1 MFKDFV
7 SVVADMTQP
16 YTALEAWGY
25 DRFIA
30 PAVLSMARSAAR
42 DLVREVDPSGALLD
56 VGCGGGQLL
65 AWLAQEYPEARLT
78 GIDLSPEQVAR
89 ARGRTAP
96 YGDRVHVCEGSALE
110 LPFPAASFDAVISV
124 ASIKHWPDPLQGMRE
139 IVRVLKPGGV
149 FYVAE
154 VDRGCRFDD
163 AARFVGDWR
172 IPAPAK
178 ALALPLFRTFV
189 AGHGVDLDDGRAL
202 LRALGLPETGARRLA
217 GLPAVLVSGKK
228 EGAPRSAVK
237 KAPAKQRKTVAKRAP
252 KKSRPR
258 RRA

>member
-56 VGCGGGQLL
+56 VGCGGGHLL
-65 AWLAQEYPEARLT
+65 AWLAQEYPQARLT
-78 GIDLSPEQVAR
+78 GLDLSPEQVAR
-89 ARGRTAP
+89 ARVRTAAF
-96 YGDRVHVCEGSALE
+96 GDRVHVREGSALE

-124 ASIKHWPDPLQGMRE
+124 ASLKHWPDPLQGMRE

-163 AARFVGDWR
+163 AMRFVEDWR

-189 AGHGVDLDDGRAL
+189 AGHGVDLDDGREML
-202 LRALGLPETGARRLA
+202 HELGLPAAGARRLK
-217 GLPAVLVSGKK
+217 GLPAVLISGTKK
-228 EGAPRSAVK
+228 APRPAAR
-237 KAPAKQRKTVAKRAP
+237 KAPAKGAKSAAKRTP